1 MTEDDRTWTVWLHRD
16 RGRDARSFRL
26 DTRLVV
32 AGALAVLVVIAGAG
46 VALGLALGH
55 RGESRR
61 VAELEGRVQELRVR
75 RDRVLALAARLDS
88 LETAYREVRDLLGA
102 GAGAGGPVPELPSSM
117 AAADVPPSA
126 PGANRLPEGWPLAR
140 PGFVTRRFRR
150 ARGAAGHP
158 GLDVAVP
165 SGSYVRAVQS
175 GAVAGTGR
183 DSLYG
188 RFVRLAHDGGYR
200 SLYGHASHLFVRP
213 GDSVTRGQVIALSGN
228 SGRSTAPH
236 LHVEVERQGQPVDP
250 LRFLRDRAGDGGA
263 EPAGAA
269 PPATSRPDGNDRKES
284 VDVP

>member
-1 MTEDDRTWTVWLHRD
+1 MAEGDRTWTVWLHRD
-16 RGRDARSFRL
+16 RGRDARSFRV
-26 DTRLVV
+26 DARLVL
-32 AGALAVLVVIAGAG
+32 AGALAVIAAVAAAGA
-46 VALGLALGH
+46 ALGLALGR

-61 VAELEGRVQELRVR
+61 VAELERRVRELRVR
-75 RDRVLALAARLDS
+75 RDRVVALAARLDS

-102 GAGAGGPVPELPSSM
+102 GGGEGGGVPELPSSM

-126 PGANRLPEGWPLAR
+126 TGANRLPEGWPLAR

-150 ARGAAGHP
+150 AGRAAGHP

-165 SGSYVRAVQS
+165 GGSYVRAIQS
-175 GAVAGTGR
+175 GRVAGTGR

-213 GDSVTRGQVIALSGN
+213 GDTVTRGQVIALSGN

-236 LHVEVERQGQPVDP
+236 LHVEVERDGRPVDP
-250 LRFLRDRAGDGGA
+250 LRFLRDRTADGDA
-263 EPAGAA
+263 EPAQTS
-269 PPATSRPDGNDRKES
+269 PTATSRPDRNERKES
-284 VDVP
+284 ADVR